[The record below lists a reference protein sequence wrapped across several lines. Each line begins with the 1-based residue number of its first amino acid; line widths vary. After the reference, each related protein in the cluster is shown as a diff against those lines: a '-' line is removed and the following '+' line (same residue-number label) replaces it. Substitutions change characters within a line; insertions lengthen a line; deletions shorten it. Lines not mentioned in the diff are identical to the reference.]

1 MERLQALP
9 AQTIGYGAHKC
20 AADAAAGVG
29 GVDVHLVKAGMLAKH
44 AGERKAGWRAVGG
57 DSDPQ
62 AALTLRALQVFERR
76 DLLAQ
81 RGRQV
86 GLGE

>member
-20 AADAAAGVG
+20 AANATAGVG
-29 GVDVHLVKAGMLAKH
+29 GVDVHLIKAGMLAKH
-44 AGERKAGWRAVGG
+44 AGEREAGWRAVGG

-86 GLGE
+86 GFGE